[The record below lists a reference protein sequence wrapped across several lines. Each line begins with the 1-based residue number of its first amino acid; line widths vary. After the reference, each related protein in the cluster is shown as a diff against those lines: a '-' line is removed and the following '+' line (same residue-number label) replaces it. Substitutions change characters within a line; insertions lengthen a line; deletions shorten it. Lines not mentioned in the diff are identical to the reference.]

1 MRKPPCAYYGD
12 VRWALSEGAQPD
24 RVVPMLATL
33 LLTGLVF
40 SAEPTPGSDATP
52 LIAAMSAEVLL
63 PALSPSGQADFATV
77 HPSTTWQITAAV
89 DEAASTVGGTAVVT
103 WRNDEA
109 QAVPDLCLQLLANSP
124 AFHGA
129 SIRVT
134 DIRIDNHP
142 IAGVPVTG
150 GAYLRV
156 PFASPLAPGKTVTLA
171 CAFVTTPSSK
181 GGLYGLLS
189 RTPTAWCLYAWHP
202 EVALRNSGEW
212 AVDAVQDHTDP
223 TRTATAH
230 ELFTL
235 DVPQDLQVVAGGMIT
250 QEKTTAGRTTLTIA
264 APFARNEVLVLGR
277 GLVSSARTT
286 NGVTVRSWHRAGLEL
301 GGQRVLDACASSIT
315 LYSER
320 FGPYPFTELDA
331 VAAPLGD
338 EIGGMESTG
347 LVIMDEKAYEGAR
360 YLDEKSGAEVLPI
373 FMLMVC
379 AAHETAH
386 QWWYSA
392 VGSDPYHDPW
402 LDESLTNWT
411 GNFWME
417 QQGGAGAGNLAFGMC
432 LIEAGMGKRDDSLT
446 KAIPAYP
453 SFEAYGAIIYARG
466 ALFYQWLRRRMG
478 DEQFF
483 AFLRA
488 WYSDQ
493 RWHVATPADWHATL
507 ARFATPEIISDTD
520 HWLSGNGLTQTMLV
534 DGSKPQKK

>member
-1 MRKPPCAYYGD
+1 
-12 VRWALSEGAQPD
+12 
-24 RVVPMLATL
+24 MLATL
-33 LLTGLVF
+33 LLTGLIF
-40 SAEPTPGSDATP
+40 SAEPTPAVDATP
-52 LIAAMSAEVLL
+52 LIAAISAEALL
-63 PALSPSGQADFATV
+63 PALSPSGRGDFATV
-77 HPSTTWQITAAV
+77 HPTTTWQITASV
-89 DEAASTVGGTAVVT
+89 EEATGTIGGTATVT

-109 QAVPDLCLQLLANSP
+109 VAVPDLCLQLLANSA

-129 SIRVT
+129 YLLVS
-134 DIRIDNHP
+134 DIRINNDMV
-142 IAGVPVTG
+142 AGVPLAG
-150 GAYLRV
+150 GAYVRV
-156 PFASPLAPGKTVTLA
+156 PFAAPLAQGKSVTLS
-171 CAFVTTPSSK
+171 CAFITKPSTT

-189 RTPTAWCLYAWHP
+189 RTPSAWCLYAWHP
-202 EVALRNSGEW
+202 EVALRSGGEW
-212 AVDAVQDHTDP
+212 AVDDVQDHTDP

-235 DVPQDLQVVAGGMIT
+235 DVPEDLQVVAGGLIT
-250 QEKTTAGRTTLTIA
+250 AEKTTAGRTTMTIA

-277 GLVSSARTT
+277 GLVSSSRTT

-301 GGQRVLDACASSIT
+301 GGQRVLDACVSSIT
-315 LYSER
+315 LFSER

-347 LVIMDEKAYEGAR
+347 LIIMDEKAYEAAR
-360 YLDEKSGAEVLPI
+360 YLDDKSGPEVLPI

-392 VGSDPYHDPW
+392 VGSDPYHHPW

-417 QQGGAGAGNLAFGMC
+417 QRGGAGAGGLAFGMC
-432 LIEAGMGKRDDSLT
+432 LTEAGLGKRDAPLT
-446 KAIPAYP
+446 KKIPDYP
-453 SFEAYGAIIYARG
+453 NFETYGAIIYARG

-478 DEQFF
+478 DERFF

-488 WYSDQ
+488 WYSEQ

-507 ARFATPEIISDTD
+507 TRFATPEIIADTD
-520 HWLSGNGLTQTMLV
+520 HWLSGNGLTSTMLV